1 MDHGPKK
8 NSLSRFSYN
17 FAMCLTRLIA
27 RAMRHR
33 RRKEKQMDPGTVVW
47 LPGSGFSQDD
57 YNAACGGYACGT
69 EQYGDGVLVYCCP
82 N

>member
-1 MDHGPKK
+1 
-8 NSLSRFSYN
+8 
-17 FAMCLTRLIA
+17 
-27 RAMRHR
+27 
-33 RRKEKQMDPGTVVW
+33 MDPGTVVW

-57 YNAACGGYACGT
+57 YNAACGGYACGA